1 MRSSRLMIAVMTVVS
16 LLVAACSSS
25 PSADAVTTPL
35 ASSPA
40 VTSTTAVS
48 PGPSTAPTATQ
59 PAATPPSPSSSSV
72 ISGAF
77 GWERLGTIEGATGM
91 YGTFSFEGGYVAFD
105 VLGLDSRA
113 WFSTDGRVW
122 ESAPLGAMV
131 RPCPGGVAEL
141 SGYPAFGAT
150 DGRHV
155 VLVGVEYAMDVTPCG
170 TQHAVAWVSS
180 DGQSWQRSQ
189 GFGGSDTFSDAKSVW
204 AVPGGWEAVVWTGS
218 DRPTTLWRSSDGLRW
233 QEVSVLVPA
242 EAAFE
247 ISANLTVS
255 DDGTRLLSLYNG
267 AIGSEESVE
276 GLRGGE
282 SRLRTSS
289 DGRTWRDVD
298 IDINAGH
305 QDTWI
310 HPIVPA
316 SQTGPASWLLAAHH
330 YPELPTIWRSS
341 DFRRWEH
348 QPFPMP
354 RVESLALTR
363 YGYLATGND
372 LCNDT
377 GAPCAPG
384 EPTTQYLSVDGLNWT
399 PFTSSV
405 DASFLVDGPAGVLA
419 FGSGGNDSVQVW
431 KLKP

>member
-25 PSADAVTTPL
+25 PSATAITTPL

-48 PGPSTAPTATQ
+48 PGPSTAPVATP
-59 PAATPPSPSSSSV
+59 PAATPRSPSSSPV

-77 GWERLGTIEGATGM
+77 GWERLGTIKGATG
-91 YGTFSFEGGYVAFD
+91 GAGALSFGGGYLAFS
-105 VLGLDSRA
+105 VSGLQSQA
-113 WFSTDGRVW
+113 WFSADGRTW
-122 ESAPLGAMV
+122 ESTPLGAMV
-131 RPCPGGVAEL
+131 HPCPGNVAEL
-141 SGYPAFGAT
+141 SGYPAFGAS

-155 VLVGVEYAMDVTPCG
+155 VLVGIEYAMDVTPCG
-170 TQHAVAWVSS
+170 TQHAVAWVTS
-180 DGQSWQRSQ
+180 DGRTWQRSQ
-189 GFGGSDTFSDAKSVW
+189 GFGGSDTFSDAKEVW
-204 AVPGGWEAVVWTGS
+204 AVAEGWETMVWTGS
-218 DRPTTLWRSSDGLRW
+218 DRPTTLWRSSDGLSW
-233 QEVSVLVPA
+233 QEISVLVPTDRA
-242 EAAFE
+242 E
-247 ISANLTVS
+247 ISSNLTVS

-267 AIGSEESVE
+267 ALGSEELVE

-298 IDINAGH
+298 LDVNAGH
-305 QDTWI
+305 KDTWI
-310 HPIVPA
+310 YPIVPA
-316 SQTGPASWLLAAHH
+316 SRTGPASWLLAAHH
-330 YPELPTIWRSS
+330 YDELPTIWRSS
-341 DFRRWEH
+341 DLRRWEH

-354 RVESLALTR
+354 WVESLAPTR
-363 YGYLATGND
+363 YGYLATGSD
-372 LCNDT
+372 PCNDT
-377 GAPCAPG
+377 GAPCPPA